1 MRPHTQVYYMAPEV
15 IKKKYNQKCDIW
27 SLGVILY
34 IMLTGRPPFVA
45 PSDAEIYELILKG
58 EVPFPEE
65 KWTKIS
71 PPAKDLVQKMLAY
84 DPAAR
89 ITAKDAL
96 SHPWIR

>member
-1 MRPHTQVYYMAPEV
+1 MAPEV

-45 PSDAEIYELILKG
+45 ASDAEIFELILKG

-65 KWTKIS
+65 RWKKIS
-71 PPAKDLVQKMLAY
+71 PAAKDLVERMLTY
-84 DPAAR
+84 DPLKR
-89 ITAKDAL
+89 ITAKEAL
-96 SHPWIR
+96 GHPWIKQGH